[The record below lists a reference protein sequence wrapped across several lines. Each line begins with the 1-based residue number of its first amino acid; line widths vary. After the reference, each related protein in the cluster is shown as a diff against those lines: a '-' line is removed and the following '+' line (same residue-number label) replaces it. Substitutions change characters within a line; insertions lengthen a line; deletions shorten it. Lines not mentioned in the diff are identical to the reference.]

1 MKLGRSEV
9 QQWLDEVAPGT
20 GLVRLAQLAAL
31 PRLRITQQVSRGS
44 VLPATIASISR
55 GLGLEP
61 LAELAKFES
70 FEHLASGSPS
80 REELSAFIPTDALLQ
95 ATVNRLRMAKTLEEE
110 LGSESSEDLALNWFA
125 LADDGNLRT
134 FLQSELG
141 ISQPTLWKMLR
152 TRLREDVSLAVAAY
166 AGFAPSSA
174 LIVSGTLTAS
184 EAGWASECR
193 ENWVN
198 TLPLGQLLEVAEKR
212 LREVGK
218 RERSLETFED
228 HLG

>member
-44 VLPATIASISR
+44 VIPATIASISR

-61 LAELAKFES
+61 LAELAKFKG
-70 FEHLASGSPS
+70 FDHLVSGSPT

-95 ATVNRLRMAKTLEEE
+95 ATVNRLRMTKTLEEE
-110 LGSESSEDLALNWFA
+110 LGSESSEDLALNWFV

-152 TRLREDVSLAVAAY
+152 TPYRPD
-166 AGFAPSSA
+166 
-174 LIVSGTLTAS
+174 
-184 EAGWASECR
+184 
-193 ENWVN
+193 
-198 TLPLGQLLEVAEKR
+198 
-212 LREVGK
+212 
-218 RERSLETFED
+218 SLETAS
-228 HLG
+228 